1 MGYELLFRWCY
12 RISSKIIYCK
22 QAINIYR
29 LFNFKLFKYLF
40 LIPLLAPFNYQT
52 FANELIISK
61 FNNRIKLIDKYGN
74 NFFINENY
82 ILKNGDFINSVDKNS
97 YLIFNDIKICLGV
110 NSSLKFKEI
119 FKKKN
124 EIFIEHLKGSIFIN
138 QRTNH
143 KIKIKIKIFKNLISN
158 FKHKIYTNIFDKNKF
173 ILKSFS
179 KINFIQDNKKS
190 INLEK
195 NITYTFSE
203 MLKKTKIGNISDDP
217 LFKECESKEKNIQ
230 LNNQK
235 IFKCVPRGSELV
247 CGYR

>member
-1 MGYELLFRWCY
+1 MLNHRLYKIKLKYFFFISLFF
-12 RISSKIIYCK
+12 
-22 QAINIYR
+22 
-29 LFNFKLFKYLF
+29 FNSFS
-40 LIPLLAPFNYQT
+40 
-52 FANELIISK
+52 ANSVELIVKQIK
-61 FNNRIKLIDKYGN
+61 NPIKLIDKYGN

-82 ILKNGDFINSVDKNS
+82 ILKNGDFINSIDENS
-97 YLIFNDIKICLGV
+97 YLILNGIKICLGI

-119 FKKKN
+119 FNKKN
-124 EIFIEHLKGSIFIN
+124 VIFIEHLKGSIFIN

-143 KIKIKIKIFKNLISN
+143 KTKIKIKIFKNLISN

-173 ILKSFS
+173 ILQSFS
-179 KINFIQDNKKS
+179 KINFTQENKKS

-203 MLKKTKIGNISDDP
+203 MLKKAKIGNISDDP
-217 LFKECESKEKNIQ
+217 LFKECESKEKTIQ

-235 IFKCVPRGSELV
+235 FFKCVPRGSKLV

>member
-40 LIPLLAPFNYQT
+40 LINLLALFNYQT

-82 ILKNGDFINSVDKNS
+82 ILKNGDFINSLDKNS
-97 YLIFNDIKICLGV
+97 YLIFNDIKICLGL

-119 FKKKN
+119 FNKKN

-138 QRTNH
+138 QRTNY
-143 KIKIKIKIFKNLISN
+143 KIKIKIFKNLISD

-173 ILKSFS
+173 ILQSFS
-179 KINFIQDNKKS
+179 KINFIQENKKS
-190 INLEK
+190 KNLEK
-195 NITYTFSE
+195 NITYLFSDI
-203 MLKKTKIGNISDDP
+203 LKKTKIVNISEDP
-217 LFKECESKEKNIQ
+217 LFKECESKEKKIQ
-230 LNNQK
+230 LNEQK
-235 IFKCVPRGSELV
+235 KFKCVPRGSELV

>member
-61 FNNRIKLIDKYGN
+61 LNNRIKLIDKYGN

-124 EIFIEHLKGSIFIN
+124 EIFIEQLK
-138 QRTNH
+138 R
-143 KIKIKIKIFKNLISN
+143 FKFL
-158 FKHKIYTNIFDKNKF
+158 
-173 ILKSFS
+173 
-179 KINFIQDNKKS
+179 
-190 INLEK
+190 
-195 NITYTFSE
+195 
-203 MLKKTKIGNISDDP
+203 
-217 LFKECESKEKNIQ
+217 
-230 LNNQK
+230 
-235 IFKCVPRGSELV
+235 
-247 CGYR
+247 

>member
-1 MGYELLFRWCY
+1 MLNHRLYKIKLKYFFFISFFFLNSFSANSVEL
-12 RISSKIIYCK
+12 KVK
-22 QAINIYR
+22 QIKN
-29 LFNFKLFKYLF
+29 
-40 LIPLLAPFNYQT
+40 P
-52 FANELIISK
+52 
-61 FNNRIKLIDKYGN
+61 IKLIDKYGN

-82 ILKNGDFINSVDKNS
+82 ILKNGDFINSLDKNS
-97 YLIFNDIKICLGV
+97 YLIFNDIKICLGL

-119 FKKKN
+119 FNKKN
-124 EIFIEHLKGSIFIN
+124 ELFIEHLKGSIFIN

-203 MLKKTKIGNISDDP
+203 MVKKAKIGNISDDP